1 MSNLQKFAA
10 ILISCLVFA
19 GCAKIEDRSHDEKS
33 EPESTGTVTSETV
46 IRIAKEYVESEG
58 FAYDESEEIKAVF
71 LDGRW
76 WVFFEYRPDVIGG
89 DFTVEVSADGEVIRV
104 IGGH

>member
-33 EPESTGTVTSETV
+33 EPESTGTVT
-46 IRIAKEYVESEG
+46 
-58 FAYDESEEIKAVF
+58 ESEEIKAVF